1 MISEPNGNLLAYADG
16 AVRAAGEGAPPLDEG
31 DTIRIADVVDSLR
44 HWWWLSLPAGVL
56 LAAAAGAA
64 VWAVFKPTYQAA
76 AWLQIEDRRPYVAF
90 PAWDGESKLFVETQ
104 VELIRSPL
112 VLSRVLSQP
121 EIARLPEVRASADGA
136 LDWLSK
142 KVSVKAVGKSELF
155 QITFPGKNPEHAA
168 LIANAV
174 VDRYLELQSETS
186 ARHADKIIRLL
197 REEKERRANELEQM
211 QDRVRRLAE
220 GLSTQV
226 ANPGAKNVIAV
237 QTPLTAIQEELGAV
251 EVEREFLEAELEAH
265 RQSAA
270 DERETADV
278 PTSVVEKALD
288 ARPEIQ
294 QIRGE
299 VAAKQAKLAAYHR
312 TSARGTADPGIRR
325 LQREIESAEE
335 SLKKTRQD
343 LRAAVQADLRQQ
355 LQQSRLE
362 NLERT
367 EASLKSQRLLE
378 RLLKER
384 LAKQREQLKGTG
396 GRSLEFEF
404 ARSELERAEVVFQ
417 RIAER
422 IVALSTEQRAPPQVT
437 LLERAIAP
445 AEPSAVPYSKL
456 ALACLGGF
464 CLPFGLAVVAE
475 RRLRRIGEPQQICRE
490 TNLQVVGE
498 ITTLPT
504 RSLLPSRRAAH
515 RFVRHCSTFQE
526 SIENLGTNL
535 LLFAKLQQLQVIV
548 VASAASREGKTSV
561 ASQLAISLANSSQ
574 EPTLLIDAD
583 LRAPDLHRRFE
594 TSLAPGLVDLL
605 SGTAPLDEAI
615 VQDLG
620 VHDLG
625 SHLHLLTAG
634 RLDQSPHG
642 LLGKGAFR
650 ALLDALR
657 PHYRFIVVDGP
668 PVLAASEALF
678 VAREADGTLL
688 CAMRDVS
695 RAHQVKLACE
705 RLRAAGV
712 RPLGA
717 VLSGIPLHH
726 YTRTYGN
733 YDAYLR
739 QSASPVGWQ
748 QAAPADGPREA
759 PMPEKE
765 TRTSCDP
772 EDL

>member
-1 MISEPNGNLLAYADG
+1 MTELTEPLRNGDLTVGD
-16 AVRAAGEGAPPLDEG
+16 DEAEN
-31 DTIRIADVVDSLR
+31 IRFTDVLDSLR
-44 HWWWLSLPAGVL
+44 HWWWLAFPSG
-56 LAAAAGAA
+56 LACAA
-64 VWAVFKPTYQAA
+64 VLGAVVWVVFKPTYQAA

-90 PAWDGESKLFVETQ
+90 PTFESESKLFAETQ

-121 EIARLPEVRASADGA
+121 EIARLPEVRAAADGA
-136 LDWLSK
+136 LPWLTK
-142 KVSVKAVGKSELF
+142 KVTVKAVGKSELF
-155 QITFPGKNPEHAA
+155 QVAFAGKNPEHAA
-168 LIANAV
+168 MIANAV
-174 VDRYLELQSETS
+174 IDRYLELQSETA
-186 ARHADKIIRLL
+186 ARHTDKIIRLL

-220 GLSTQV
+220 GLSGQV
-226 ANPGAKNVIAV
+226 ARPGATNVVTV
-237 QTPLTAIQEELGAV
+237 QNPLTAIQEELGSV

-265 RQSAA
+265 RLAAA
-270 DERETADV
+270 DDKSGDHV
-278 PTSVVEKALD
+278 PTSVIEKALEV
-288 ARPEIQ
+288 RPEIQ
-294 QIRGE
+294 QLRSDL
-299 VAAKQAKLAAYHR
+299 AASQAKLAAYRR
-312 TSARGTADPGIRR
+312 TSARGSADPGIRR
-325 LQREIESAEE
+325 LQREIEAGET
-335 SLKKTRQD
+335 SLKKTRQELRTIVEND
-343 LRAAVQADLRQQ
+343 LREQ
-355 LQQSRLE
+355 LKQGRLE
-362 NLERT
+362 NVERT

-384 LAKQREQLKGTG
+384 LAKQREQLKDTG
-396 GRSLEFEF
+396 GQSLEFDF

-437 LLERAIAP
+437 LLERAVPP
-445 AEPSAVPYSKL
+445 AEPSAMPYSKL

-464 CLPFGLAVVAE
+464 CMPFGLAVLAE
-475 RRLRRIGEPQQICRE
+475 RRLRRIAESQQICRE
-490 TNLQVVGE
+490 TRLQVMGE

-504 RSLLPSRRAAH
+504 RSLLPSRRAAS

-535 LLFAKLQQLQVIV
+535 LLLGKLQPLQVVV

-561 ASQLAISLANSSQ
+561 ASQVAISLANSTR

-594 TSLAPGLVDLL
+594 TSLAPGLVDVL
-605 SGTAPLDEAI
+605 SGAAGLDDNI
-615 VQDLG
+615 

-650 ALLDALR
+650 ALLESFR

-695 RAHQVKLACE
+695 RAHQVKLACD

-712 RPLGA
+712 HPLGA
-717 VLSGIPLHH
+717 VLSGVPLHR
-726 YTRTYGN
+726 YTRTYGS
-733 YDAYLR
+733 YEAYLR
-739 QSASPVGWQ
+739 KSSAPFGWQ
-748 QAAPADGPREA
+748 QAP
-759 PMPEKE
+759 
-765 TRTSCDP
+765 RTSLP
-772 EDL
+772 EPPPVVDVERA

>member
-1 MISEPNGNLLAYADG
+1 MTEFTEPLRSGDLT
-16 AVRAAGEGAPPLDEG
+16 AGDDEAE
-31 DTIRIADVVDSLR
+31 TLRLSDVLDSLR
-44 HWWWLSLPAGVL
+44 HWWWLAFPAGL
-56 LAAAAGAA
+56 ACAAALGAV
-64 VWAVFKPTYQAA
+64 VWIVFKPTYQAA

-90 PAWDGESKLFVETQ
+90 PTFESESKLFAETQ

-121 EIARLPEVRASADGA
+121 EIARLPEVRAAADGA
-136 LDWLSK
+136 LPWLTK
-142 KVSVKAVGKSELF
+142 KVTVKAVGKSELF
-155 QITFPGKNPEHAA
+155 QVAFAGKNPEHAA
-168 LIANAV
+168 MIANAV
-174 VDRYLELQSETS
+174 IDRYLELQSETA
-186 ARHADKIIRLL
+186 ARHTDKIIRLL
-197 REEKERRANELEQM
+197 RDEKERRANELEQM

-220 GLSTQV
+220 GLSEQV
-226 ANPGAKNVIAV
+226 ARPGATNVVTV
-237 QTPLTAIQEELGAV
+237 QNPLTAIQEELGSV

-265 RQSAA
+265 RLAAA
-270 DERETADV
+270 DDKSADHV
-278 PTSVVEKALD
+278 PTSAIERALEV
-288 ARPEIQ
+288 RPELQ
-294 QIRGE
+294 QLRGDL
-299 VAAKQAKLAAYHR
+299 AASQAKLAAYQR
-312 TSARGTADPGIRR
+312 TSARGSSDPGIRR
-325 LQREIESAEE
+325 LQREIEAGEKA
-335 SLKKTRQD
+335 LKKTRQD
-343 LRAAVQADLRQQ
+343 LRTVVESDLRAQ
-355 LQQSRLE
+355 LKQGQLE
-362 NLERT
+362 NVERT

-384 LAKQREQLKGTG
+384 LAKQREQLKSTG
-396 GRSLEFEF
+396 GRSLEFDF

-437 LLERAIAP
+437 LLERAVPP
-445 AEPSAVPYSKL
+445 AEPSAMPYSKL

-464 CLPFGLAVVAE
+464 CMPFGLAVLAE
-475 RRLRRIGEPQQICRE
+475 RRLRRIAESQQICRE
-490 TNLQVVGE
+490 TRLQVMGE

-504 RSLLPSRRAAH
+504 RSLLPSRRAAN

-535 LLFAKLQQLQVIV
+535 LLLGKLQPLQVVV

-561 ASQLAISLANSSQ
+561 ASQLAISLANSTR

-605 SGTAPLDEAI
+605 CGAAGLED
-615 VQDLG
+615 DL

-642 LLGKGAFR
+642 LLGKGAFHV
-650 ALLDALR
+650 LLESLR
-657 PHYRFIVVDGP
+657 PHYRHIVVDGP

-695 RAHQVKLACE
+695 RAHQVKLACD

-712 RPLGA
+712 HPLGA
-717 VLSGIPLHH
+717 VLSGVPLHH
-726 YTRTYGN
+726 YTRTYGS
-733 YDAYLR
+733 YEAYLR
-739 QSASPVGWQ
+739 KTTAPFGWQ
-748 QAAPADGPREA
+748 QAPRAALPEQPPAMDMERI
-759 PMPEKE
+759 
-765 TRTSCDP
+765 
-772 EDL
+772 

>member
-1 MISEPNGNLLAYADG
+1 MADRNNPLIAYSDD
-16 AVRAAGEGAPPLDEG
+16 VPRAADASAADEV
-31 DTIRIADVVDSLR
+31 DAIRLSDVVDSLR
-44 HWWWLSLPAGVL
+44 HWWWLALPCGVL
-56 LAAAAGAA
+56 LAAVSGAA
-64 VWAVFKPTYQAA
+64 VWAAFKPTYQAA

-90 PAWDGESKLFVETQ
+90 PAWEGESKLFAETQ

-136 LDWLSK
+136 LEWLSK
-142 KVSVKAVGKSELF
+142 KVSVKSVGKSELF
-155 QITFPGKNPEHAA
+155 QIMFAGKNPEHAA
-168 LIANAV
+168 MIANAV

-220 GLSTQV
+220 GLSGPV
-226 ANPGAKNVIAV
+226 VSPGAKTVVAV
-237 QTPLTAIQEELGAV
+237 QDPLTAIQEELGAV

-265 RQSAA
+265 RQAAA
-270 DERETADV
+270 DDRETTDV
-278 PTSVVEKALD
+278 PTSVVEKALEN
-288 ARPEIQ
+288 RPDIVQ
-294 QIRGE
+294 VRGE
-299 VAAKQAKLAAYHR
+299 IAAKQAKLAAYQR
-312 TSARGTADPGIRR
+312 TSARGAADPGIRR
-325 LQREIESAEE
+325 LQREIEAAET
-335 SLKKTRQD
+335 SLQKTRQD
-343 LRAAVQADLRQQ
+343 LRAVVQAELRQQ
-355 LQQSRLE
+355 LKQSRQE
-362 NLERT
+362 NVDRT

-378 RLLKER
+378 KLLKER

-475 RRLRRIGEPQQICRE
+475 RRLRRIAEPRQICRE
-490 TNLQVVGE
+490 TNLQVMGE

-515 RFVRHCSTFQE
+515 RFARHCSTFQE

-535 LLFAKLQQLQVIV
+535 SLLAKLQQLQVVV

-594 TSLAPGLVDLL
+594 TSLAPGLVDVL
-605 SGTAPLDEAI
+605 SGAVSPDEAI
-615 VQDLG
+615 

-650 ALLDALR
+650 ALLDSLR
-657 PHYRFIVVDGP
+657 PHYRTIVIDGP

-705 RLRAAGV
+705 RLRAAGA

-717 VLSGIPLHH
+717 VLSGVPMQR
-726 YTRTYGN
+726 YTRTYGS
-733 YDAYLR
+733 YEAYLR
-739 QSASPVGWQ
+739 QSSTPVGWRQ
-748 QAAPADGPREA
+748 SPSTEPPPTVEVIRTDSLAADADR
-759 PMPEKE
+759 
-765 TRTSCDP
+765 
-772 EDL
+772 